1 MGNCAKAPSS
11 AELPVWKRSSL
22 PLGRVLRPLIPH
34 HPRTHGDDFLQNPT
48 RPVPAMDL
56 ETIGVSSCSS
66 SRDFQKQPFSSD
78 EKASVMGLADLPSVH
93 LAARASWGPFSP
105 SRAGK
110 GGAQKGS
117 VSTWG
122 ARRQLRRRTLP
133 IRV

>member
-1 MGNCAKAPSS
+1 M
-11 AELPVWKRSSL
+11 
-22 PLGRVLRPLIPH
+22 H
-34 HPRTHGDDFLQNPT
+34 
-48 RPVPAMDL
+48 L

-78 EKASVMGLADLPSVH
+78 EKASVMGSADLPSVP

-117 VSTWG
+117 VSTWDCPPTAQEAHAAHQG
-122 ARRQLRRRTLP
+122 VTGPRSGSRLLRETRMDLRWGL
-133 IRV
+133 